1 MEEKKIKF
9 TNEDLLKAMGLEVGD
24 LVRVTT
30 TEEIRI
36 FQVTGEYEIRNIRTG
51 NSWNVGLLMGE
62 DKSYEVIKQLG
73 IYGNARCQIQ
83 IDCRNCPLK
92 FFTHEES
99 NNRGLR
105 IGEVWNKL
113 TQYWAPDFI
122 MKSNGFTKEMQ
133 KNVEQRLDQY
143 IVDEKLRRLVEQDEE
158 QIEEGEK

>member
-1 MEEKKIKF
+1 MKF

-24 LVRVTT
+24 LIKIKWDFGNSNFRYYRITKDFAFQNIQ
-30 TEEIRI
+30 TETKEHIS
-36 FQVTGEYEIRNIRTG
+36 VMVGNCEYE
-51 NSWNVGLLMGE
+51 
-62 DKSYEVIKQLG
+62 KIKHSG
-73 IYGNARCQIQ
+73 TYGNARCQIQ

-105 IGEVWNKL
+105 IKEVWNKL

-133 KNVEQRLDQY
+133 KNVEQKLDQY
-143 IVDEKLRRLVEQDEE
+143 IVDEKLRNLVEQDEE